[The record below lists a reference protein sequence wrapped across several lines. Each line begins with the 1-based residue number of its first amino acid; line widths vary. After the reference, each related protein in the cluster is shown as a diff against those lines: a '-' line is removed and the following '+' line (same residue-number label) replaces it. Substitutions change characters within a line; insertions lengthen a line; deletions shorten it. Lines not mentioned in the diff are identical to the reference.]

1 MVNLNVFERIR
12 QAAEQGDAFA
22 QFELALALDFGNG
35 GEQDFDKAAVWSFD
49 TNHGRLSLATTRRF
63 LTEGPSA
70 NRAFPIAIIPVSI
83 PPSEQ
88 VIVLSCWFLDCTTG
102 GNVQLVP

>member
-1 MVNLNVFERIR
+1 VVNLNVFERIR

-49 TNHGRLSLATTRRF
+49 TNHGRLSLDHSPIFNGRPERESG
-63 LTEGPSA
+63 LSYCDNSGKYPSFRTS
-70 NRAFPIAIIPVSI
+70 NRSKLLVS
-83 PPSEQ
+83 
-88 VIVLSCWFLDCTTG
+88 
-102 GNVQLVP
+102 